1 VVIKAGARIGPYS
14 VIGRGTEV
22 EEGASVAGAIIWPQ
36 CHVSPEA
43 SVSNAILGR
52 NCYLGRSVSV
62 DGAAVL
68 GDNTTLTDYTRT

>member
-1 VVIKAGARIGPYS
+1 
-14 VIGRGTEV
+14 
-22 EEGASVAGAIIWPQ
+22 VAGAILWPQ

-43 SVSNAILGR
+43 NVSNAILGR